1 MLVIQAGLKCKVGYA
16 DQNDDKKKKKVNTNM
31 EGISFMG
38 KDA

>member
-16 DQNDDKKKKKVNTNM
+16 DQNDDEKKVNTNM

-38 KDA
+38 EDA